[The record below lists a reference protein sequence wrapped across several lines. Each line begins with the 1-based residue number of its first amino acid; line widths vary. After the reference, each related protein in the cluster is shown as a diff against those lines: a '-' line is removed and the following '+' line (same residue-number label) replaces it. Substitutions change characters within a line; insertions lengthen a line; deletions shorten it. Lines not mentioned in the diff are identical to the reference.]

1 MSVRKTRNARRKTRL
16 ACGFWRSAFGVL
28 ALLLAFSLPAL
39 AQARTDLKGIVPGDE
54 LGWERSELEAAVLVS
69 KATILNLQIYS
80 PGFDPKDYRSSLKG
94 FPELGDERYDKGK
107 GRIRSEFVLL
117 QGGKELARQS
127 FGVEPHRWVLF
138 FRGQVQPGVYQV
150 KARLYGLAKNAF
162 RYRIQTSVPQAA
174 SLVVEPGLQLYD
186 IRPTD
191 YYNVR
196 SRQWVE
202 PLVLEV
208 APEVLPLKVS
218 FYDEDGPGE
227 LEGRVRYEGG
237 KTQSRPVSGDRSW
250 ADFELTRP
258 GRVVF
263 GFRQPPTAKQYSNTI
278 GFRVEGCIQVDDPLR
293 DGASSVHRVERDFLR
308 VVPPRPVQV
317 SVVDERGEPLA
328 VEVPLEGR
336 LIRSVRLRELPEGY
350 RLKAVQAEGAEAL
363 ADGGLR
369 FGCAGGSVRFV
380 LERLAQPA
388 PKSDGAKTPPP
399 PAPARL
405 ELSAVLVTPAGERPY
420 DLSLRVGESRVQL
433 AEGRAALELAAG
445 SYALEHRLAGARV
458 EGPER
463 VALEPGQSAQA
474 RYRVTPE
481 VALTFESDRATMQV
495 GEEAV
500 LTARVSTAFP
510 ELLPADLRLELPDC
524 LEPQQS
530 PRLSS
535 PVSAS
540 RSVTLRL
547 SVKAVCKG
555 EFAPVAHLAPWGQ
568 SRQVSLRV
576 LQPATF
582 TLHKTGPEAAAV
594 GERVTYRLRV
604 GNSGDVAGTVRLRDV
619 LPEGL
624 EGEGLEQTLT
634 LQPGQ
639 SQTLELAAR
648 LTPQAGATLTNRA
661 VLLSASGQELATA
674 QSTLR
679 VLRPKAELSRGLDYR
694 KVLPGEVVTVSLRVH
709 NGGEAPLDYAL
720 TDAYPEWLEPL
731 EKPEFAG
738 HLEPGAERLHTYRA
752 RVAFGAPAEGL
763 FRAELRSNGGSLS
776 ASDRL
781 ERVLIGV
788 NKRAERERVVLGS
801 SVAFVIELHNPA
813 DHTVRFELQDIP
825 GEGLEMAE
833 LPQGQIPFGTAKP
846 YAWEFVLEPGQ
857 RTLVRLEGKP
867 ARVGSLENQA
877 LAFAGGVPVSF
888 PSKAAVAVLPVL
900 EPVRSSTIR
909 LEFTAGAGVDPAA
922 PRGERLLITHLPPSE
937 AAGEGKALRALY
949 EPGSARLDGNPLP
962 DPRVD
967 EEGRLYFEIP
977 YQPGGVLSYQ
987 VRHRAALGGLEAPT
1001 LTLGVADR
1009 EVLLQGQVS
1018 FAALAKTRPLEPKAR
1033 QGFIQ
1038 EPLPGT
1044 VFRVDRAR
1052 VVLEM
1057 PYGLEFELR
1066 VGGEPVTRASLGK
1079 AEYDSAKGTQRLEY
1093 YGLPLHPGA
1102 NLIEFDSPAG
1112 SDRVEVF
1119 LAGKPTRLV
1128 ARPLKL
1134 YADGRTPLELELLA
1148 LDASGLPSGFGPL
1161 TLASSLEPLDP
1172 DAFPTAPGYQL
1183 LLRDGRAVLRLKPL
1197 ALPGNLRLELAFDEL
1212 EGRAEFFVPGRQNT
1226 LWQAQGS
1233 VGASFGGGVGL
1244 FGVGRGYL
1252 ETPLDLG
1259 GEGTLRVALDA
1270 RFGLRGLEGGLN
1282 PTPDPNTAFP
1292 LTGSGTEAV
1301 LPLRSA
1307 DPLALRYDNTAFSL
1321 GYHAEALAL
1330 PGLSSLGEGTAL
1342 RFETREAQGFGV
1354 TAFAGLLPQATLTE
1368 EPVLDGTR
1376 RYKLAQPPVLGSE
1389 SVLLR
1394 EGASERRLERGQ
1406 DYTLDA
1412 DGWLTLAK
1420 PLWPTTPAGEPVVLQ
1435 VTYAAQN
1442 SPRAPGWGFGLRYRQ
1457 GGFSAGASLAALPAQ
1472 DLRYGAELGWR
1483 EGHFSLRASY
1493 ARQNAERFGLEL
1505 GYAGTPF
1512 EARADLSYEGRLQGS
1527 ASLGLAISP
1536 ADKLALE
1543 HQAADQNRTALL
1555 YQRQL
1560 GPGFSLGGGLSYLWD
1575 TAGLGAVGRLSYGE
1589 APWKLELTHTQPF
1602 RFSDMALSQLKM
1614 AYAFDFNLAAEA
1626 ALDYLWGNDLRGSL
1640 ALKQKLGDANL
1651 SLSYQL
1657 PGASGEGNRAR
1668 FGLEAPLPLDERW
1681 SLDLSAGYD
1690 RSLGTGTD
1698 QAAFGVALRYKDE
1711 GLSGTLGGELAFGA
1725 SPKLVLRGGLTGAL
1739 DAEQTLSLDANYQ
1752 ALPAPDG
1759 KFTLAYA
1766 LRSRQLQLLTYY
1778 RLSVGQPGWGLEG
1791 ALAAGY
1797 QPDLSWQLRPS
1808 AAYRLPAGDPGGAT
1822 YQLGL
1827 DGNHYFTDSLG
1838 FGVAVY
1844 QLFQPATASSATHF
1858 GLEGSLRVLE
1868 GLWVNL
1874 GYTFGYMSALT
1885 PDAQPGFYLRLD
1897 FFGGGR

>member
-1 MSVRKTRNARRKTRL
+1 M
-16 ACGFWRSAFGVL
+16 
-28 ALLLAFSLPAL
+28 
-39 AQARTDLKGIVPGDE
+39 
-54 LGWERSELEAAVLVS
+54 
-69 KATILNLQIYS
+69 
-80 PGFDPKDYRSSLKG
+80 
-94 FPELGDERYDKGK
+94 
-107 GRIRSEFVLL
+107 
-117 QGGKELARQS
+117 
-127 FGVEPHRWVLF
+127 
-138 FRGQVQPGVYQV
+138 
-150 KARLYGLAKNAF
+150 
-162 RYRIQTSVPQAA
+162 
-174 SLVVEPGLQLYD
+174 
-186 IRPTD
+186 
-191 YYNVR
+191 
-196 SRQWVE
+196 
-202 PLVLEV
+202 
-208 APEVLPLKVS
+208 
-218 FYDEDGPGE
+218 
-227 LEGRVRYEGG
+227 
-237 KTQSRPVSGDRSW
+237 
-250 ADFELTRP
+250 
-258 GRVVF
+258 
-263 GFRQPPTAKQYSNTI
+263 
-278 GFRVEGCIQVDDPLR
+278 
-293 DGASSVHRVERDFLR
+293 
-308 VVPPRPVQV
+308 
-317 SVVDERGEPLA
+317 
-328 VEVPLEGR
+328 
-336 LIRSVRLRELPEGY
+336 
-350 RLKAVQAEGAEAL
+350 
-363 ADGGLR
+363 
-369 FGCAGGSVRFV
+369 
-380 LERLAQPA
+380 
-388 PKSDGAKTPPP
+388 
-399 PAPARL
+399 
-405 ELSAVLVTPAGERPY
+405 LVTPAGERPY
-420 DLSLRVGESRVQL
+420 DLSLQVGENSVRL

-445 SYALEHRLAGARV
+445 SYALQPRLAGASV
-458 EGPER
+458 EGPEQ
-463 VALEPGQSAQA
+463 VVLEPGQTAQA

-481 VALTFESDRATMQV
+481 VALSFESDRTVMQV

-510 ELLPADLRLELPDC
+510 DLLPADLRLELPDC
-524 LEPQQS
+524 LEPQAS

-535 PVSAS
+535 PVSAG
-540 RSVTLRL
+540 RTVTLRL
-547 SVKAVCKG
+547 AVKAVCKG
-555 EFAPVAHLAPWGQ
+555 EFAPAARLAPWGQ
-568 SRQVSLRV
+568 SRQVSLQV

-582 TLHKTGPEAAAV
+582 TLQKTGPEAAAV

-604 GNSGDVAGTVRLRDV
+604 GNSGDVPGSVRLRDV

-624 EGEGLEQTLT
+624 EGESLEQTLT
-634 LQPGQ
+634 LPPGQ
-639 SQTLELAAR
+639 AQTLELAAR

-661 VLLSASGQELATA
+661 VLLSASGQELAAA

-679 VLRPKAELSRGLDYR
+679 VLRPKAELSRGLDRR
-694 KVLPGEVVTVSLRVH
+694 KVLPGEVVTVSLRVR
-709 NGGEAPLDYAL
+709 NGGEAPLEYTL

-738 HLEPGAERLHTYRA
+738 RLEPGAERIHSYQA

-763 FRAELRSNGGSLS
+763 FQAELRSNGGDLR
-776 ASDRL
+776 APDRL

-788 NKRAERERVVLGS
+788 NKRAEPQRVVLGS
-801 SVAFVIELHNPA
+801 PVTFVIELHNPA

-825 GEGLEMAE
+825 GEGLELAE

-857 RTLVRLEGKP
+857 RAEVRLEGKP

-900 EPVRSSTIR
+900 EPVRTSTIR
-909 LEFTAGAGVDPAA
+909 LEFAVGGPSGAGVNPAA
-922 PRGERLLITHLPPSE
+922 PTGERLLLTHLPPIE
-937 AAGEGKALRALY
+937 AAGEGKAVQAVY

-967 EEGRLYFEIP
+967 EQGRLYFEIP
-977 YQPGGVLSYQ
+977 YQSGGVLSYQ
-987 VRHRAALGGLEAPT
+987 VRHRAVLGPLEAPT

-1009 EVLLQGQVS
+1009 EVLLQGQVP
-1018 FAALAKTRPLEPKAR
+1018 FAALAKTRPLEARTR

-1057 PYGLEFELR
+1057 PYGLEFELE
-1066 VGGEPVTRASLGK
+1066 VGGEPVSRTSLGK
-1079 AEYDSAKGTQRLEY
+1079 AEYDSVKGTQRLEY
-1093 YGLPLHPGA
+1093 YGLPLRPGA
-1102 NLIEFDSPAG
+1102 NLIEFRSPAG
-1112 SDRVEVF
+1112 TDRVEVF
-1119 LAGKPTRLV
+1119 LAGKPVRLL

-1134 YADGRTPLELELLA
+1134 YADGRTPLEFELLA
-1148 LDASGLPSGFGPL
+1148 LDAGGLPSGFGPL

-1172 DAFPTAPGYQL
+1172 DAFPTTSGYQV

-1252 ETPLDLG
+1252 EAPLDLG

-1282 PTPDPNTAFP
+1282 PTPDPSAAFP
-1292 LTGSGTEAV
+1292 LTGSGIEAV

-1342 RFETREAQGFGV
+1342 RFETREQQGFGV

-1368 EPVLDGTR
+1368 EPALDGTR
-1376 RYKLAQPPVLGSE
+1376 RYKLSQPPMLGSE
-1389 SVLLR
+1389 TVLLR

-1420 PLWPTTPAGEPVVLQ
+1420 PLWPTTPDGQPVVLR
-1435 VTYAAQN
+1435 VTYAAQD
-1442 SPRAPGWGFGLRYRQ
+1442 SPRAPGYGFGLRYRQ

-1472 DLRYGAELGWR
+1472 DLRYGAELGYR
-1483 EGHFSLRASY
+1483 DGAFSARVSY
-1493 ARQNAERFGLEL
+1493 ARQNADRFGLEL
-1505 GYAGTPF
+1505 GYTGTSL

-1527 ASLGLAISP
+1527 ASLGLALSP

-1543 HQAADQNRTALL
+1543 HQASEQNRTALL

-1560 GPGFSLGGGLSYLWD
+1560 SPGFSVGGGLSYLWN
-1575 TAGLGAVGRLSYGE
+1575 TAGLGAVGRLVYGA

-1614 AYAFDFNLAAEA
+1614 AYAFDFNLSAEA

-1640 ALKQKLGDANL
+1640 ALKQKLGGANL

-1690 RSLGTGTD
+1690 RSLSTGTD
-1698 QAAFGVALRYKDE
+1698 QAAFGLALRYKDE
-1711 GLSGTLGGELAFGA
+1711 GLGGTLGSEVAFGT

-1739 DAEQTLSLDANYQ
+1739 DTEQTVSLDTNYQ
-1752 ALPAPDG
+1752 ALPTPDG
-1759 KFTLAYA
+1759 RFTLAYA
-1766 LRSRQLQLLTYY
+1766 WRSQQYQLLTYH
-1778 RLSVGQPGWGLEG
+1778 RLSVGQLGWGLEG

-1797 QPDLSWQLRPS
+1797 HPSLAWQLRPS
-1808 AAYRLPAGDPGGAT
+1808 AAYRLPAADLAGAT

-1827 DGNHYFTDSLG
+1827 GANYYFTDSLG
-1838 FGVAVY
+1838 FGAAVY

-1868 GLWVNL
+1868 GLWVNV

-1897 FFGGGR
+1897 FLGGGR

>member
-1 MSVRKTRNARRKTRL
+1 MSVRKTPNARRKTLL
-16 ACGFWRSAFGVL
+16 ASGFWRSAFGVL
-28 ALLLAFSLPAL
+28 ALLLALSLPAL
-39 AQARTDLKGIVPGDE
+39 AQARTDLEGIVPGDR
-54 LGWERSELEAAVLVS
+54 LGWESSELEAAVVVS

-80 PGFDPKDYRSSLKG
+80 PGFDPKDYRSALKG
-94 FPELGDERYDKGK
+94 APELGDERYDKGQ
-107 GRIRSEFVLL
+107 GQVRSEFVLL
-117 QGGKELARQS
+117 RDGKELARQS

-186 IRPTD
+186 VRPTD

-196 SRQWVE
+196 TDPQAKNRVWAE
-202 PLVLEV
+202 PFTLEV
-208 APEVLPLKVS
+208 APEVLPLRVS
-218 FYDEDGPGE
+218 FYDEDGASE

-237 KTQSRPVSGDRSW
+237 KTQSRPVSGDRAW
-250 ADFELTRP
+250 ADFSLTRA

-278 GFRVEGCIQVDDPLR
+278 GFRVEGCIQV
-293 DGASSVHRVERDFLR
+293 ERDFLR

-317 SVVDERGEPLA
+317 SVVDEQGRSLALEPR
-328 VEVPLEGR
+328 LEGR
-336 LIRSVRLRELPEGY
+336 LIRSVRLDELPEGY

-363 ADGGLR
+363 GDGGLR

-380 LERLAQPA
+380 LERLFQPE
-388 PKSDGAKTPPP
+388 PDAKTPPP

-405 ELSAVLVTPAGERPY
+405 EISAVLVTPGGERPY
-420 DLSLRVGESRVQL
+420 DLSLQVGESSVRL
-433 AEGRAALELAAG
+433 AEGRAVLELAAG
-445 SYALEHRLAGARV
+445 SYALEPRLAGARV

-463 VALEPGQSAQA
+463 VALEPGQTAQA

-481 VALTFESDRATMQV
+481 VALTFESDHTTMQV

-500 LTARVSTAFP
+500 LTARVSTTFP
-510 ELLPADLRLELPDC
+510 DLLPADLRLELPDC

-540 RSVTLRL
+540 RTVTLRL
-547 SVKAVCKG
+547 TVKAVCKG
-555 EFAPVAHLAPWGQ
+555 EFAPLARLAPWGQ
-568 SRQVSLRV
+568 NRQVGLQV

-582 TLHKTGPEAAAV
+582 TLQKTGPEAAVV

-624 EGEGLEQTLT
+624 EGESLEQTLT
-634 LQPGQ
+634 LPPGQ
-639 SQTLELAAR
+639 AQTLELTAR

-661 VLLSASGQELATA
+661 LLLSASGQELAAA

-679 VLRPKAELSRGLDYR
+679 VLRPRAELSRSLDHR
-694 KVLPGEVVTVSLRVH
+694 KVLPGEVVTVSLRVR
-709 NGGEAPLDYAL
+709 NGGEAPLEYTL

-738 HLEPGAERLHTYRA
+738 RLEPGAERVHAYRA
-752 RVAFGAPAEGL
+752 RVAFGAPAEAG
-763 FRAELRSNGGSLS
+763 FQAELRSNGGDLR
-776 ASDRL
+776 APDRL

-788 NKRAERERVVLGS
+788 NKRAEPQRVVLGS
-801 SVAFVIELHNPA
+801 PVAFVIELHNPA

-833 LPQGQIPFGTAKP
+833 LPGR
-846 YAWEFVLEPGQ
+846 EFVLEPGQ
-857 RTLVRLEGKP
+857 RAEVRLEGKP

-888 PSKAAVAVLPVL
+888 PSKATVAVLPVL
-900 EPVRSSTIR
+900 EPVRTSTIR
-909 LEFTAGAGVDPAA
+909 LEFTVGGPSGVNPAA
-922 PRGERLLITHLPPSE
+922 PGGERLLLTHLPPTE
-937 AAGEGKALRALY
+937 ALADSSGSPAAY

-967 EEGRLYFEIP
+967 EQGRLYFEIP
-977 YQPGGVLSYQ
+977 YQSGGVLSYQ
-987 VRHRAALGGLEAPT
+987 VRHRAALGLLEPPT
-1001 LTLGVADR
+1001 LTLGLADR
-1009 EVLLQGQVS
+1009 EVLLQGQVP

-1033 QGFIQ
+1033 RGFIQ

-1044 VFRVDRAR
+1044 VFRVDKAR

-1066 VGGEPVTRASLGK
+1066 VGGEPVTRASLGQ

-1093 YGLPLHPGA
+1093 YGLPLRPGA
-1102 NLIEFDSPAG
+1102 NFIEFRSPAG

-1119 LAGKPTRLV
+1119 LAGKPVRLV

-1148 LDASGLPSGFGPL
+1148 LDAGGLPSGFGPL

-1172 DAFPTAPGYQL
+1172 DAFPTTSGYQV
-1183 LLRDGRAVLRLKPL
+1183 LLRDGRAVLQLKPL
-1197 ALPGNLRLELAFDEL
+1197 ALPGDLRLEFAFDDL

-1252 ETPLDLG
+1252 EAPLDLG

-1270 RFGLRGLEGGLN
+1270 RFGVRGLEGGLN
-1282 PTPDPNTAFP
+1282 PAPDPGAAFP

-1321 GYHAEALAL
+1321 GYRADALAL

-1342 RFETREAQGFGV
+1342 RFETREQQGFGV

-1368 EPVLDGTR
+1368 EPALDGTR
-1376 RYKLAQPPVLGSE
+1376 RYKLSQPPMPGSE
-1389 SVLLR
+1389 TVLLR

-1412 DGWLTLAK
+1412 DGWLILAK
-1420 PLWPTTPAGEPVVLQ
+1420 PLWPTTPTGEPVVLR
-1435 VTYAAQN
+1435 VTYAAQD
-1442 SPRAPGWGFGLRYRQ
+1442 SPRAPGYGFGLRYRQ
-1457 GGFSAGASLAALPAQ
+1457 GGLSAGASLAALPAQ
-1472 DLRYGAELGWR
+1472 GLRYGAELGWR
-1483 EGHFSLRASY
+1483 EGNFSVRASY
-1493 ARQNAERFGLEL
+1493 ARQNADRFGLEL
-1505 GYAGTPF
+1505 SYVGTPL

-1527 ASLGLAISP
+1527 ASLGLALSP

-1543 HQAADQNRTALL
+1543 HQASEQNRTALL

-1560 GPGFSLGGGLSYLWD
+1560 SPGFSVAGGLNYLWD
-1575 TAGLGAVGRLSYGE
+1575 TAGLGAVGRLAYGA

-1614 AYAFDFNLAAEA
+1614 AYTFDFNLSAEA

-1640 ALKQKLGDANL
+1640 ALKQKLGGANL

-1690 RSLGTGTD
+1690 RSLGTGAD
-1698 QAAFGVALRYKDE
+1698 QAAFGAAVRYKSE
-1711 GLSGTLGGELAFGA
+1711 GLSGTLGGEVAFGA

-1739 DAEQTLSLDANYQ
+1739 DAEQTVSLDANYQ
-1752 ALPAPDG
+1752 ALPTPDG

-1766 LRSRQLQLLTYY
+1766 LRSQQLQLLTYH

-1791 ALAAGY
+1791 ALAASY
-1797 QPDLSWQLRPS
+1797 HPSLAWQLRPS
-1808 AAYRLPAGDPGGAT
+1808 AAYRLPAGDPAGAT

-1827 DGNHYFTDSLG
+1827 GANYYLTGSLG
-1838 FGVAVY
+1838 FGAAVY

-1874 GYTFGYMSALT
+1874 GYTFGHMSALM

-1897 FFGGGR
+1897 FLGGSR